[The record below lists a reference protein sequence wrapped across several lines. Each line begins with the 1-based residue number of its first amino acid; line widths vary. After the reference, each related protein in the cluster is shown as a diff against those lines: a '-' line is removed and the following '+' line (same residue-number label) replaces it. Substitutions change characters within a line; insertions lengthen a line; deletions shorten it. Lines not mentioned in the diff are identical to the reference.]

1 MLLACCYDGAS
12 MELRRGYDGVTME
25 LGLFCGP
32 GRPFGASN
40 QRHAPQSRPGFDGA
54 LLDVIQR
61 TSHLT
66 SIEAWPVVSVTAAS
80 CSGEPTRLGL
90 VPGLYV

>member
-1 MLLACCYDGAS
+1 
-12 MELRRGYDGVTME
+12 MELRWSYDGVTME

-32 GRPFGASN
+32 GSPSGASN
-40 QRHAPQSRPGFDGA
+40 QRHAPQSQPGFDGA
-54 LLDVIQR
+54 PLDVIQR
-61 TSHLT
+61 TSRLI
-66 SIEAWPVVSVTAAS
+66 SIEAWPVVFVMAAS